1 MAFSVRHLLSRVPDY
16 YGIETL
22 NAVDAGT
29 VVSGVAAVSFFEL
42 APGHNVSQFKCGLV
56 FVNVSAIVG
65 TWDFKIATELRVAQV
80 ALGNAKFNPTNALTA
95 LGVTATGGQRVG
107 FNLFSGVNT
116 LLGDVV
122 YLEVR
127 NTAGASPTV
136 TLSADSVLYN

>member
-1 MAFSVRHLLSRVPDY
+1 MASQIRHLLGRIPDY
-16 YGIETL
+16 YGIQNL

-42 APGHNVSQFKCGLV
+42 APGHNASQFKVGLV

-80 ALGNAKFNPTNALTA
+80 ALGNAKFNPANTLNAV
-95 LGVTATGGQRVG
+95 GVTVTGGQRVG
-107 FNLFSGVNT
+107 FNLFSGVTT